1 VTIGPGDLVVLVGP
15 PGAGKSTV
23 GALLAARSGVPFR
36 DTDDD
41 VESAQGRSIA
51 ELFVDEGEAYFRGLE
66 RAAVATALRE
76 HSGVLAVGGGAV
88 LDDGTRAELRNRLVV
103 FLDVGLTEATR
114 RVGLS
119 AARPLLLGNVR
130 GRLKALLDSRRPL
143 YAEVATLSVATDGK
157 TPAQVV
163 DEVLDGIGG

>member
-23 GALLAARSGVPFR
+23 GALLAARFGVPFR
-36 DTDDD
+36 DTDAD
-41 VESAQGRSIA
+41 VESAQGRSIS

-88 LDDGTRAELRNRLVV
+88 LDDGTRAELRDRLVV

-130 GRLKALLDSRRPL
+130 GRLTALLDSRRPL